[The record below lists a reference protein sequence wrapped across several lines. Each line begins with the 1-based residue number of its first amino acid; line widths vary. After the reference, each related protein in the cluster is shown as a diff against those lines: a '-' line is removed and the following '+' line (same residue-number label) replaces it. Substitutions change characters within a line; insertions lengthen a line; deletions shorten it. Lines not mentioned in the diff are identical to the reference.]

1 MISSL
6 YDLNELMAP
15 FESLRIRVLPFSRR
29 FDRMAPVYW
38 FVYSL
43 LKAALILRD
52 LSCFFSKFEV
62 LFFIINGMDKQKL
75 ELDVISAI
83 KHVVDNVKNEQNP
96 DKTSDV
102 QISKTDCIAEL
113 GLESLELIAL
123 TEVLE
128 RQFNLGYVEVSTIS
142 HLTVEELCKK
152 VVNHNVR
159 IEVKKKLL
167 KLLRELEPQVD
178 FSSSFEE
185 ERVFWDWGFD
195 SMDVE
200 NLTCE
205 IEHRFDV
212 DLSGCN
218 LSDYTFGEVIDC
230 IAERV

>member
-1 MISSL
+1 M
-6 YDLNELMAP
+6 N
-15 FESLRIRVLPFSRR
+15 
-29 FDRMAPVYW
+29 
-38 FVYSL
+38 
-43 LKAALILRD
+43 
-52 LSCFFSKFEV
+52 
-62 LFFIINGMDKQKL
+62 KQKL

-102 QISKTDCIAEL
+102 QISKTDCIADL
-113 GLESLELIAL
+113 GLE
-123 TEVLE
+123 
-128 RQFNLGYVEVSTIS
+128 S

-152 VVNHNVR
+152 VVNYNVR

-167 KLLRELEPQVD
+167 KLLKELEPQVD